1 MPEKNLEYYLQL
13 PWSYRFEWSA
23 DDNCYVVSIA
33 ELKGC
38 ITHGGTIEEAVEMI
52 QDALKS
58 YIACSL
64 QYKDEIPEPLKPVDY
79 KGKIPYRTTPDKH
92 YRLAKRAKALGVSI
106 NALIDEAVDMQLK
119 ETA

>member
-1 MPEKNLEYYLQL
+1 MSEKNLEYYLQL
-13 PWSYRFEWSA
+13 PWSYRFEWS
-23 DDNCYVVSIA
+23 DEDECYIASIA

-38 ITHGGTIEEAVEMI
+38 MSHGANLQEAALMI

-58 YIACSL
+58 YITCSL
-64 QYKDEIPEPLKPVDY
+64 QYNDEIQEPLKPVDY

-92 YRLAKRAKALGVSI
+92 YKIAKRAKSLGISI
-106 NALIDEAVDMQLK
+106 NALIDEAVEEKLK